1 MKVLIV
7 ESEGDLGRTWQAHL
21 EKQGAEVFLAMSED
35 RAVMHLEQHDFNAVV
50 LDLLLEQGNALALAD
65 FIAYRQPKA
74 QVMFVTNSTY
84 FADGSIFQ
92 HASNARGFLSS
103 GSRPEDIAAMVVH
116 YAGGSER
123 GNGHGGS
130 GGDGPAH

>member
-7 ESEGDLGRTWQAHL
+7 ESEGDLGKTWQTHL
-21 EKQGAEVFLAMSED
+21 ESQGAEVSLAMSED
-35 RAVMHLEQHDFNAVV
+35 RAMMHLEQHDFDAIV
-50 LDLLLEQGNALALAD
+50 LDLLLERGNALALAD

-103 GSRPEDIAAMVVH
+103 ASRPEDIAAMVVH
-116 YAGGSER
+116 YA
-123 GNGHGGS
+123 S
-130 GGDGPAH
+130 GGQPSGTRSADTSTH